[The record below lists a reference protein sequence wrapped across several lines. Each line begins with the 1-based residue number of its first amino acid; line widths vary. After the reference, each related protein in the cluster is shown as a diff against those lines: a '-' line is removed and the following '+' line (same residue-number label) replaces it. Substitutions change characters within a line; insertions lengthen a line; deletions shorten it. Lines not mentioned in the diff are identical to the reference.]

1 MTSVPDWLA
10 VVGILVPAVAGLG
23 GYYLAGR
30 NEEERDLR
38 TAERE
43 ETSRRRAFVERL
55 EERRRGFQL
64 DLLLELQ
71 DVLQKE
77 VRATSKILMHDL
89 RTLRNSGTLTQLGLE
104 LSDESYE
111 IGVAMNRLRVRVL
124 DDDLRAD
131 LASFHEYVSSVEVS
145 LILVKDE

>member
-89 RTLRNSGTLTQLGLE
+89 RTLRNSGTPLCQP
-104 LSDESYE
+104 
-111 IGVAMNRLRVRVL
+111 
-124 DDDLRAD
+124 
-131 LASFHEYVSSVEVS
+131 
-145 LILVKDE
+145 

>member
-77 VRATSKILMHDL
+77 VRATSKNLMHDL